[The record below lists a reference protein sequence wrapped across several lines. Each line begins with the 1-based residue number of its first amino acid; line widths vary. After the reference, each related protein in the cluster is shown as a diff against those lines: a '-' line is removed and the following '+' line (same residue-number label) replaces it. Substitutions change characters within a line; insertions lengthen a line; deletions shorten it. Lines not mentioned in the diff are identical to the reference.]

1 MPFYHILLVD
11 HADGGGHNVVFFLE
25 PIQVYRTQES
35 LDRARL
41 NFVESMAAY
50 SLACYFLQVKDRHNG
65 NIMIDSEGH
74 IIHIDYGFFIFNRYA
89 QCNVLCVYACVCSHR
104 LPLSCSVPV
113 RSISSR
119 RRSS

>member
-1 MPFYHILLVD
+1 MLTLF
-11 HADGGGHNVVFFLE
+11 FSFLE
-25 PIQVYRTQES
+25 TIQVYRTQES

-89 QCNVLCVYACVCSHR
+89 QCNVLLLLLLCVCVVCPGVFSDEA
-104 LPLSCSVPV
+104 VDYN
-113 RSISSR
+113 
-119 RRSS
+119 